1 MKTSLKIFICA
12 LILLLGAVAGKKII
26 LPYVREH
33 RNFLPGKFWKW
44 AAHRHN
50 TNITDLQP
58 LETNGNEW
66 YAKYHF
72 IAHNGGGIDGKTGT
86 DSREA
91 WELSYKRGVRII
103 DADLRFTTDDK
114 LVVRH
119 EWFGGY
125 EDLEQDYGMR
135 PLSYQE
141 FKSSLI
147 NYKYHPMD
155 VEDMINF
162 MLSHRDL
169 YAAVDTKADRRHDP
183 VSIYSTLVDTAKRMN
198 AEEVLSRIIVSL
210 YSTKD
215 IDRVK
220 AVYPFRNFALR
231 QYGWTHNWYELAEFC
246 VKNDIHAVNIFDFV
260 IDADPEGVKI
270 LTSKGIHIF
279 AAVVNS
285 LSQLQAY
292 KDLGVTGAV
301 SDYLSESDWGLLR

>member
-44 AAHRHN
+44 VAHRRKADLK
-50 TNITDLQP
+50 DLQP

-91 WELSYKRGVRII
+91 WELSYRRGVRII
-103 DADLRFTTDDK
+103 DADLSFTTDNH
-114 LVVRH
+114 LVLRH
-119 EWFGGY
+119 SWTND
-125 EDLEQDYGMR
+125 DLEQDYF
-135 PLSYQE
+135 PNVPTLEQ
-141 FKSSLI
+141 FKAALI
-147 NYKYHPMD
+147 LKKYHPIT

-162 MLSHRDL
+162 MASHDDV
-169 YAAVDTKADRRHDP
+169 YVAADSKVSPTK
-183 VSIYSTLVDTAKRMN
+183 IYSVLVETAKRMN

-220 AVYPFRNFALR
+220 AVYPFKNFALR
-231 QYGWTHNWYELAEFC
+231 QYGWQHNWYELAEFC

-279 AAVVNS
+279 AAIINS
-285 LSQLQAY
+285 LRQLQGY

-301 SDYLSESDWGLLR
+301 SDYLNESDWGLLK